1 MCAMQGDFVVAFLD
15 IVGPELDKPYAVG
28 GDATPHLN
36 HLLRQALLSCSGGVR
51 LDEEANGPMQL
62 LRIDVGKSAGEGQ
75 GAQALLFSMCTAS
88 FRLFV
93 GVQCAVSVPA
103 HALSATEHVQRS

>member
-1 MCAMQGDFVVAFLD
+1 MRCVCCLCFRNLQGDFVVAFLD
-15 IVGPELDKPYAVG
+15 IVGPDLDKPYSVG

-62 LRIDVGKSAGEGQ
+62 LRIDVGKSAGEERGHRC
-75 GAQALLFSMCTAS
+75 LLP
-88 FRLFV
+88 
-93 GVQCAVSVPA
+93 GVI
-103 HALSATEHVQRS
+103 TTR